1 MPCRYLL
8 IEYVNYKCT
17 EQESIPVLSKVT
29 QLKTFLILTS
39 FSYQVDTGYLYTIYY
54 DIQDKVERAQ
64 AARYSGVIVYN
75 YKDDELIPMG
85 KFQSLLQFQMKLPV
99 SVPVQSLLAV
109 PDLKMMGL

>member
-1 MPCRYLL
+1 MLVQYDCHPMPCRYLL

-17 EQESIPVLSKVT
+17 EQESIPVLSKVS

-85 KFQSLLQFQMKLPV
+85 KFS
-99 SVPVQSLLAV
+99 SVF
-109 PDLKMMGL
+109 KRFRI

>member
-1 MPCRYLL
+1 MYNCYNGHM
-8 IEYVNYKCT
+8 VNNNNT
-17 EQESIPVLSKVT
+17 PV
-29 QLKTFLILTS
+29 
-39 FSYQVDTGYLYTIYY
+39 Y
-54 DIQDKVERAQ
+54 DVQDKVERAQ